1 MTKRNNLEYVSS
13 NDDIENLTITHLQ
26 AKKNA
31 NAFNG
36 NNVFACTV
44 LQCRI
49 IDRHILKAV
58 YRWMLHLG
66 LTFLQ
71 LILMAYEAPWLF
83 SIAYMQRIEKC
94 SHFLTNKQKA
104 ETTMLFQCERVGI
117 TNALRQYDTNRTK
130 KKRK

>member
-13 NDDIENLTITHLQ
+13 NDDIENLTKTHLQ

-31 NAFNG
+31 NAFDC

-44 LQCRI
+44 LQYRI

-83 SIAYMQRIEKC
+83 ASIYATNWKVQ
-94 SHFLTNKQKA
+94 SLFNKQ
-104 ETTMLFQCERVGI
+104 
-117 TNALRQYDTNRTK
+117 TK
-130 KKRK
+130 KQRQKRQCSSNANVLG